1 MQRPGGAPGESE
13 SSPGGVQTQT
23 LIWYGVS
30 LGALLAAGAVAV
42 ALIWRRRR

>member
-1 MQRPGGAPGESE
+1 MQRPGGVPGESE

-30 LGALLAAGAVAV
+30 LGALLAAGTV